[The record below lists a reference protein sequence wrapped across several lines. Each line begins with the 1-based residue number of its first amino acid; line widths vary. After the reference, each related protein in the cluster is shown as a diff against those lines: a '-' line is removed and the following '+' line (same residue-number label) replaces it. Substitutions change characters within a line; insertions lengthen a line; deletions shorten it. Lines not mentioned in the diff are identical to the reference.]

1 MKLDIEEKK
10 IVDIIFTTDTDVA
23 ACIEMTLVLED
34 DFSKV
39 TYLRIGVDGD
49 TDELIVRAELKSFG
63 QVQDN
68 ATSHE
73 NDAMAN
79 LRKAIL
85 GKVVGTYWAAN
96 NHKGYFD
103 MLALGIGELTPN
115 LIVSCAASRLVFGIV
130 EGSCLFCKI

>member
-1 MKLDIEEKK
+1 MKLNIEEKK
-10 IVDIIFTTDTDVA
+10 IVDIVFITHTDVA

-39 TYLRIGVDGD
+39 TYLRIGVDED
-49 TDELIVRAELKSFG
+49 TDELIVRAELKPFG
-63 QVQDN
+63 HVTDN
-68 ATSHE
+68 VTSCE
-73 NDAMAN
+73 NDTMAN

-85 GKVVGTYWAAN
+85 GKVIATYWTAN

-130 EGSCLFCKI
+130 EGSCLFCKV